1 MATKDDKK
9 DRYSDDKII
18 ARAKEF
24 FMQVMDIESEQR
36 KEMSHDLKFVRLGG
50 TYQWDDAAVASRQ
63 MVGQERPLLTIN
75 RLAAFNNQVINEIR
89 QNRPSIKI
97 RPASDE
103 ASEETAEI
111 LQGIIRNIENVSNA
125 EVAYNTAA
133 SNMVDAGLGYFR
145 ILSQYV
151 SDDNWQQELV
161 IKRIPDIFKVYFD
174 VNSIEPDGSD
184 ARKAA
189 IVEEIPRETF
199 DDLYPDES
207 NGWNVSGANENDWIN
222 KKTVRVCEF
231 FEAKDTP
238 AELCQLSDGRVLW
251 KSELQ
256 EGDQV
261 ASSRKSKRT
270 TICWYKIGADSILDR
285 TELPIKYIPIVPM
298 QGNEVWTDGKRTLSG
313 LTRGGKS
320 PQQLYNFW
328 ASAEAEN
335 LALVPLAPFIGDP
348 ESFQGY
354 ESLWAGANKKPLAYL
369 PYNSISS
376 TTGQQLPR
384 PERQPFAGAP
394 QGLIAAKESA
404 IDDIKSS
411 LGIYD
416 AALGQ
421 NPNDQSGKAVLSLQ
435 RQASQGTYHYSANS
449 ARSIQHCG
457 CILID
462 WIPCVYDTAQVMR
475 IIGEDDEIDHVQVSP
490 DTPQAVT
497 EQQDPMT
504 GQIKKIY
511 NLQVGKYDVYA
522 DVGAS
527 YATKR
532 QESAESMMSLVQ
544 SYPQIMQ
551 VAGDL
556 LVKNLDWTGAE
567 AIAERLQKMLPP
579 QLQPQPEGQQP
590 PDPQLQQAG
599 QQMQQMSEQMQH
611 MSQEIMRLQDETQ
624 FKDRELK
631 IKEFDAE
638 TKRIVALMPD
648 KATEPMGATELEL
661 EKHASDMMDA
671 EIRRGLDVQNAIHQ
685 QTIDHAKLAQAQQA
699 QESAQ
704 QEQAEPTQEPQ
715 AQENAEVPQSS
726 QPQ

>member
-1 MATKDDKK
+1 M
-9 DRYSDDKII
+9 
-18 ARAKEF
+18 
-24 FMQVMDIESEQR
+24 
-36 KEMSHDLKFVRLGG
+36 
-50 TYQWDDAAVASRQ
+50 
-63 MVGQERPLLTIN
+63 
-75 RLAAFNNQVINEIR
+75 
-89 QNRPSIKI
+89 
-97 RPASDE
+97 
-103 ASEETAEI
+103 
-111 LQGIIRNIENVSNA
+111 QGIIRNIENVSNA

-133 SNMVDAGLGYFR
+133 ACMVDAGLGYFR

-151 SDDNWQQELV
+151 SDDDWTQELV

-174 VNSIEPDGSD
+174 PNSTEPDGSD
-184 ARKAA
+184 ARRAA
-189 IVEEIPRETF
+189 IVEEIAKDVF
-199 DDLYPDES
+199 DEMYPEEANGFSAAGIEES
-207 NGWNVSGANENDWIN
+207 DWTN
-222 KKTVRVCEF
+222 KKVVRVCEY
-231 FEAKDTP
+231 FEAKDKP

-251 KSELQ
+251 RDELTDS
-256 EGDQV
+256 DQV

-270 TICWYKIGADSILDR
+270 TICWYKIGADSILDH
-285 TELPIKYIPIVPM
+285 TELPIKFIPIVPM
-298 QGNEVWTDGKRTLSG
+298 QGNEVWTDSKRTLSG
-313 LTRGGKS
+313 LTRSGKS

-354 ESLWAGANKKPLAYL
+354 EGLWAGANKKPLAYL
-369 PYNSISS
+369 PYNSISA

-394 QGLIAAKESA
+394 QGLIAAKQSA

-416 AALGQ
+416 AALGS

-435 RQASQGTYHYSANS
+435 KQASQGTYHYSANA

-457 CILID
+457 RILID
-462 WIPCVYDTAQVMR
+462 WIPNVYDTEQVMR

-490 DTPQAVT
+490 NTEQSVT
-497 EQQDPMT
+497 EQQT
-504 GQIKKIY
+504 EQGEIKKIY

-567 AIAERLQKMLPP
+567 AIADRLKKMLPP
-579 QLQPQPEGQQP
+579 NLQPEPEGQQP
-590 PDPQLQQAG
+590 EDPQLQQAG

-611 MSQEIMRLQDETQ
+611 MGAEIQRLQDEHE

-648 KATEPMGATELEL
+648 KVSEPMGASTLEL
-661 EKHASDMMDA
+661 EKHASAMMDA
-671 EIRRGLDVQNAIHQ
+671 EIKRGLDVQNAIHQ
-685 QTIDHAKLAQAQQA
+685 QTIDHAKLAQAQ
-699 QESAQ
+699 EPAQ
-704 QEQAEPTQEPQ
+704 QEQTEPQ
-715 AQENAEVPQSS
+715 QENAEIPQPN
-726 QPQ
+726 QAQQ

>member
-1 MATKDDKK
+1 
-9 DRYSDDKII
+9 
-18 ARAKEF
+18 
-24 FMQVMDIESEQR
+24 MDIESEQR
-36 KEMSHDLKFVRLGG
+36 KEMAHDLKFVRLGG
-50 TYQWDDAAVASRQ
+50 THQWDDAAVASRQ
-63 MVGQERPLLTIN
+63 LVGQERPLLAIN
-75 RLAAFNNQVINEIR
+75 RLAAFNNQIINEIR
-89 QNRPSIKI
+89 QNEPAIKI
-97 RPASDE
+97 RPANDE

-111 LQGIIRNIENVSNA
+111 FQGIIRNIENVSNA
-125 EVAYNTAA
+125 KVAYNTAA

-161 IKRIPDIFKVYFD
+161 IKRVPDIFKVYFD
-174 VNSIEPDGSD
+174 PNSTEPDGSD
-184 ARKAA
+184 ARRAA
-189 IVEEIPRETF
+189 IVEEIERDVFEE
-199 DDLYPDES
+199 LYPEES
-207 NGWNVSGANENDWIN
+207 NGFSAAGIEESDWIN
-222 KKTVRVCEF
+222 KKTVRVCEY

-261 ASSRKSKRT
+261 VSSRKSKRT

-298 QGNEVWTDGKRTLSG
+298 QGNEVWTDSKRTLSG

-354 ESLWAGANKKPLAYL
+354 EELWAGANKKPLAYL

-394 QGLIAAKESA
+394 QGLIAAKQSA

-435 RQASQGTYHYSANS
+435 RQASQGTYHYSANAALS
-449 ARSIQHCG
+449 KQQAGR
-457 CILID
+457 ILID
-462 WIPCVYDTAQVMR
+462 WIPSIYDTAQVMR
-475 IIGEDDEIDHVQVSP
+475 IIGEDDYVDHVQVSP
-490 DTPQAVT
+490 ENPQSVT

-504 GQIKKIY
+504 GKIKKIY

-522 DVGAS
+522 DIGAS

-544 SYPQIMQ
+544 SYPQMMQ
-551 VAGDL
+551 IAGDL
-556 LVKNLDWTGAE
+556 IVKNLDWTGAE

-579 QLQPQPEGQQP
+579 QLQPPAEDQQP

-631 IKEFDAE
+631 IKEYDAE

-671 EIRRGLDVQNAIHQ
+671 EIQRGLAVQNAIHQ
-685 QTIDHAKLAQAQQA
+685 QTIDHAKLAQPQQPQQP

-704 QEQAEPTQEPQ
+704 QEQAEPTQEPA
-715 AQENAEVPQSS
+715 AQENAE
-726 QPQ
+726 QPIQARETGGRY